1 MVNFFYLDKDP
12 QKCAQYYCNKH
23 VIKIPIEIAQ
33 ILSKIHYNSN
43 SNIDFSKIYKNSK
56 VVNNSIGPYK
66 WIKESYDNYMWA
78 CKLGLNLID
87 EYKLRYNKDKHKTE
101 IILKYLLNNPPK
113 LPKKGITKFIGTNK
127 YDMFQFISDDPVICS
142 RYNYVEIKCT
152 NDKWNKDTNPPDWFV
167 KIKKSISIKKKILI
181 DKIKYQIKEK
191 LPSLVTKGNKVFRFH
206 SFLRV
211 SYDHLFQGKWNV
223 KAKMMNKYNKNK
235 ALIYQLTFPQL
246 YYLYKITKSLE
257 NKKILSKLNIQ
268 SLRYRNK
275 LKFPDNNINY
285 RCNPEYY
292 IYTMNLSKDLSIDK
306 ELFSG
311 VKTKENTMKLS
322 KRSGDKELFYRVKT
336 KENTPNVKKYKIEPY
351 TTEIDKKIDKYNS
364 SKLYHLFLNY
374 IKNKDF
380 IGADIIRKHIQI
392 NHFYKEL
399 KMIENNK
406 LYNEWCNSFDW
417 KKSDPYQPNKYI
429 FI

>member
-1 MVNFFYLDKDP
+1 
-12 QKCAQYYCNKH
+12 
-23 VIKIPIEIAQ
+23 
-33 ILSKIHYNSN
+33 
-43 SNIDFSKIYKNSK
+43 
-56 VVNNSIGPYK
+56 
-66 WIKESYDNYMWA
+66 MWA

-87 EYKLRYNKDKHKTE
+87 EYKLRYYKDKHKTE

-142 RYNYVEIKCT
+142 RYNYVEMKCT

-275 LKFPDNNINY
+275 LKFPDNDINY
-285 RCNPEYY
+285 RRNPEYY
-292 IYTMNLSKDLSIDK
+292 IYTMNLSKNLSIDK

-311 VKTKENTMKLS
+311 VKTKENKMNLS
-322 KRSGDKELFYRVKT
+322 KRSGDKELFSGVKT
-336 KENTPNVKKYKIEPY
+336 KENTPNIKKYKIEPY

-380 IGADIIRKHIQI
+380 IGADIIRKYIQI

-406 LYNEWCNSFDW
+406 LYNEWCNSFNW

>member
-12 QKCAQYYCNKH
+12 KKCAQYYCNKH
-23 VIKIPIEIAQ
+23 VLKIPIEIAQ
-33 ILSKIHYNSN
+33 ILSKIHYDLN

-56 VVNNSIGPYK
+56 VVNNSIGPYQ

-78 CKLGLNLID
+78 CKLGLNLIN
-87 EYKLRYNKDKHKTE
+87 EYKLRYHKDKHKTE
-101 IILKYLLNNPPK
+101 IILKYLFNNPPK

-142 RYNYVEIKCT
+142 RYNYVEMKCT
-152 NDKWNKDTNPPDWFV
+152 NDKWNKDSTPPDWFV

-275 LKFPDNNINY
+275 LKFPDNDINY

-292 IYTMNLSKDLSIDK
+292 IYAPNVKKYKIEPYTMN
-306 ELFSG
+306 
-311 VKTKENTMKLS
+311 LS
-322 KRSGDKELFYRVKT
+322 KRSGDKELFSGMQV
-336 KENTPNVKKYKIEPY
+336 KEN

-406 LYNEWCNSFDW
+406 LYNEWCNSFNW
-417 KKSDPYQPNKYI
+417 RKSDPYQPNKYI